1 MADELHLLTGAYA
14 IDALN
19 PEERSAFEVH
29 LVACD
34 DCTTEVAELHATAAK
49 LGIAVSEIAPTALRE
64 QVVRRASTIRQL
76 PPAIALRSTSRRS
89 ATRNIAMLA
98 VAAAVLSVALGGLGS
113 FAWSQHIAN
122 RNLSAEAARV
132 SAVLT
137 APDSATASVAVAT
150 GGRATIVVSRQLDT
164 AAFVGSGL
172 TQTPKGRVYELWFID
187 AAGTPR
193 PAGVF
198 QPTASGSTTVRLTG
212 DMGSASVIAVTVEAS
227 GGSLKPST
235 TPVVVLHVPTV

>member
-212 DMGSASVIAVTVEAS
+212 DMDGASVIAVTVEA
-227 GGSLKPST
+227 GGESLKPST